1 MPPGLC
7 PPPPTKVDGIHM
19 AMTPEDLVVR
29 VFAVTDL
36 RTFAGNPRRG
46 QVDAIVQSLSRHGQY
61 RPIVVNAGTK
71 TGRPMEVLA
80 GNHTLLAA
88 RKLGWDT
95 ISATLLDVSE
105 QQAKAIVAADNRL
118 SDLGDYDTAELLA
131 LLEGLDELD
140 GTGYTAAD
148 LEELASEL
156 TVPDGDGAVS
166 DAKSTLASRFGV
178 PPFTVLD
185 AKQGAWKQR
194 VKAWKAL
201 GIASASGRSVDTEG
215 GSDARAA
222 TGIMAFKAPQSIY
235 ANWYE
240 IKNAAEKKIGRTLTT
255 AEIMERYGDELKFYA
270 EGGAIS
276 VFDPVLAE
284 LLVSWFSP
292 VEADVIDPWS
302 GGSVRGV
309 VSAALGRR
317 YTGIDLSGDQLAV
330 NGEQWAVVEPRLP
343 QMATTVTAPQWIQGD
358 SRDVLKTLDDESFD
372 MMIGCP
378 PYYDLEQYS
387 KDPADLSAMSTDE
400 FDAAFIE
407 TIAEVAR
414 VLRPDSF
421 AALVVGSA
429 RDKRG
434 DLRDMRSLVSRAA
447 EATGMKL
454 ANDAVLLT
462 AIGSNAARAARPFSK
477 GRALGRVHQ
486 DILVLVKGDRIRAAR
501 RCGEEVT
508 LIAEPELDEDGED

>member
-19 AMTPEDLVVR
+19 TTTPEDLVVR

-131 LLEGLDELD
+131 LLEDLDELD
-140 GTGYTAAD
+140 GTGYSAAD
-148 LEELASEL
+148 LEELAAEL
-156 TVPDGDGAVS
+156 NPGEGDTEGAK
-166 DAKSTLASRFGV
+166 ATLAERFGV
-178 PPFTVLD
+178 PPLSVLD
-185 AKQGAWKQR
+185 ARQGPWR
-194 VKAWKAL
+194 DRGRAWKAL
-201 GIASASGRSVDTEG
+201 GIASVEGRAVAG
-215 GSDARAA
+215 QMAYQAA
-222 TGIMAFKAPQSIY
+222 QTVYK
-235 ANWYE
+235 NWYQV
-240 IKNAAEKKIGRTLTT
+240 KNTAEAKLGRTL
-255 AEIMERYGDELKFYA
+255 ADDEIIERYGDQLKQY
-270 EGGAIS
+270 EGGHVS

-284 LLVSWFSP
+284 LLVTWFSP
-292 VEADVIDPWS
+292 PGAAVIDPWA
-302 GGSVRGV
+302 GGSVRGI
-309 VSAALGRR
+309 VSSAIGRR
-317 YTGIDLSGDQLAV
+317 YRGIDLSADQIAE
-330 NGEQWAVVEPRLP
+330 NDEQWAAVEPNLYNPGPRP
-343 QMATTVTAPQWIQGD
+343 EWVQGD
-358 SRDVLKTLDDESFD
+358 SRELLKTLDADSFD

-387 KDPADLSAMSTDE
+387 KDPADLSAMSTAE
-400 FDAAFIE
+400 FDQAFIE
-407 TIAEVAR
+407 TMGEVAR
-414 VLRPDSF
+414 VLIDDSF
-421 AALVVGSA
+421 ACLVVGSV

-434 DLRDMRSLVSRAA
+434 DLRDMRALVQRAAA
-447 EATGMKL
+447 EADMRL
-454 ANDAVLLT
+454 ANDAVLVQ
-462 AIGSNAARAARPFSK
+462 AVGSNRFTAAKQFTQ
-477 GRALGRVHQ
+477 GRSLGRTHQ
-486 DILVLVKGDRIRAAR
+486 DILVLVKGDRKRAAR
-501 RCGEEVT
+501 RCGEVQMV
-508 LIAEPELDEDGED
+508 IDPPADEDGDD